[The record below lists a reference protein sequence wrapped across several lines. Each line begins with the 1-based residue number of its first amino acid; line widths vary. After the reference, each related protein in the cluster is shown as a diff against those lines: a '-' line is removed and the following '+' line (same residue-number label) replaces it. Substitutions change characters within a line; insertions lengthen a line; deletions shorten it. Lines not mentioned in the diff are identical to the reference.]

1 MLLLG
6 IGIKVA
12 NLPQIVSEVNEK
24 GKYEQMPDLS
34 TGVLSLDAL
43 TILRV
48 FMFLIPIP
56 ICLIGYIVYKKKY
69 NLYGAR
75 YDEIKAEIE
84 RRRAL
89 AESVEMP
96 EGEVEGDVVKENVEV
111 SAAEVAASVNEENN
125 DVKND

>member
-1 MLLLG
+1 M
-6 IGIKVA
+6 
-12 NLPQIVSEVNEK
+12 
-24 GKYEQMPDLS
+24 
-34 TGVLSLDAL
+34 LSLDAL

-56 ICLIGYIVYKKKY
+56 ICALGYIVYKKKY

-89 AESVEMP
+89 VAGVAPADEET
-96 EGEVEGDVVKENVEV
+96 V
-111 SAAEVAASVNEENN
+111 SETSPVAEVAASEE
-125 DVKND
+125 DKKD